1 MFISINTYHRFTVM
15 AGMFTEME
23 EDTLADNLDIMS
35 GTEYAI
41 EQTEQDTLMYPISKV
56 PNV

>member
-1 MFISINTYHRFTVM
+1 MLYHRFTVM

-23 EDTLADNLDIMS
+23 EDTLAADNLDIMS

-41 EQTEQDTLMYPISKV
+41 EQTEQDTLMYPMSNV

>member
-1 MFISINTYHRFTVM
+1 M

-23 EDTLADNLDIMS
+23 EDTLDNLDIMS

-41 EQTEQDTLMYPISKV
+41 EQTEQDTLMYPISNV

>member
-1 MFISINTYHRFTVM
+1 MLYHRFTVM

-23 EDTLADNLDIMS
+23 EDTLDNLDIMS

-41 EQTEQDTLMYPISKV
+41 EQTEQDTLMYPISNV